1 MQLALRPAASCPE
14 PQMALAHTA
23 PRPNKL
29 LLASVAMVGAG
40 AMAVTPVAPSVS
52 DIQQRAYE
60 MTADANP
67 ILANPVAVWED
78 NFANAFT
85 NFEALAA
92 SLTDQPFPILS
103 QIIENLSTYAD
114 TIIGA
119 PAPADAPPRQR
130 GTGILGA
137 IQGIERTGTLFETRL
152 AAAQEYLASGDITAA
167 WAEIESALLI
177 GYENIGIPLLAPL
190 SIPGDMLQNAADVWD
205 SLFTRGNAVAITRG
219 LLAPPITLSFAL
231 ANIAETV
238 SKAVENGDY
247 EAALT
252 ALVNA
257 PGIATGAFLN
267 GYRPVLT
274 YDEDGNPLTYAT
286 EAFQGVFSPLGTI
299 DQFLVRLPRAIAAA
313 LAPPVTAS
321 TASTAKVVT
330 LDLPAGEEATEPALA
345 AIEAADSATAGKAGL
360 VNVEVVAD
368 EKVPAAEA
376 PVTAGDVVLEEGAE
390 VAPAKDVKDVRDP
403 FKAVSDQVAAAVKN
417 AQDGFKNAVTGG
429 RHASNKEAT
438 KSESDSTPKH
448 AKDSESDSEKA
459 DSKTDAKADSKADP
473 KSDATSDSGSSAKSG
488 AAE

>member
-1 MQLALRPAASCPE
+1 M
-14 PQMALAHTA
+14 
-23 PRPNKL
+23 
-29 LLASVAMVGAG
+29 ASVAMIGAG
-40 AMAVTPVAPSVS
+40 AMAVTPVAQNVS
-52 DIQQRAYE
+52 AEIQQRSMAVAL
-60 MTADANP
+60 TADPNP
-67 ILANPVAVWED
+67 ILENPAEVWVN
-78 NFANAFT
+78 NFTNAFT

-92 SLTDQPFPILS
+92 SISDQPFPILS
-103 QIIENLSTYAD
+103 QIIDNLSAYAD
-114 TIIGA
+114 TIVGA

-137 IQGIERTGTLFETRL
+137 IQGVERNLTLFETRL
-152 AAAQEYLASGDITAA
+152 ADAQAYLAAGEITAA

-177 GYENIGIPLLAPL
+177 GYENVGIPLLAPL

-238 SKAVENGDY
+238 SIAVENGDV

-313 LAPPVTAS
+313 LAPPATAS
-321 TASTAKVVT
+321 SAKVVT
-330 LDLPAGEEATEPALA
+330 LDLPKGEESAEPALA
-345 AIEAADSATAGKAGL
+345 AIEAADSASADKAGL
-360 VNVEVVAD
+360 VDVKIIADKPAVEVPVTEGDVIVEEGTGTVPAD
-368 EKVPAAEA
+368 EVKPAR
-376 PVTAGDVVLEEGAE
+376 VN
-390 VAPAKDVKDVRDP
+390 P
-403 FKAVSDQVAAAVKN
+403 FKAVQDGVAAAVKD
-417 AQDGFKNAVTGG
+417 AQDGFKNALTG

-438 KSESDSTPKH
+438 ESKSDSSPKH
-448 AKDSESDSEKA
+448 AKDDDSAKDAKAETKSDSQS
-459 DSKTDAKADSKADP
+459 DTKADSKAES
-473 KSDATSDSGSSAKSG
+473 KADSKDSAKSG
-488 AAE
+488 AASE